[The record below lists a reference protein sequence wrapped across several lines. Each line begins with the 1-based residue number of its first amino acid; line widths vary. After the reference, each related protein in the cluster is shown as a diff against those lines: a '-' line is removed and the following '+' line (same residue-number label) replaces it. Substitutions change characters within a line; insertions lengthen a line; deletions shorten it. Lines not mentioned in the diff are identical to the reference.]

1 MPGLRGGSRTKGGW
15 RLGLATLLAVSAAAA
30 AEPDRRVVLL
40 LSSGDEARRDILVG
54 AIRAQLGDLP
64 VGVVVE
70 RAEGP
75 TEKLRDRLD
84 LAAGACRKHAAM
96 GAFFLEAEL
105 ADDLIVYL
113 IEPEAKRALV
123 RRIKKTQG
131 AEQAGVEEMSLVV
144 RSTVGALL
152 EGREIGMEQ
161 GPEIAPKPPPAAV
174 PPPVV
179 APPVARPREAPAPG
193 PRDPFR
199 ARLDAHYSGESYA
212 PEVGWQSGLGVELS
226 VSPDG
231 VSFFGLGYV
240 ASAPVEAERDA
251 ARVRVGRYPLR
262 AFAGYEIP
270 IDRLRF
276 VGQLGVIGELDRR
289 STTKT
294 AGGVAPT
301 ESDDQLGWAVSP
313 RVGVRYDVGQR
324 TSLGLG
330 VGADVFLNVSESVV
344 DLPGGRETLL
354 TPYRVRPR
362 AAAGLAVDLW

>member
-1 MPGLRGGSRTKGGW
+1 MPGPPRGSKTRGVG
-15 RLGLATLLAVSAAAA
+15 LLALAVLLGAAAAAA

-40 LSSGDEARRDILVG
+40 LANGDEARRETLVG

-64 VGVVVE
+64 VGIVVE
-70 RAEGP
+70 RAEGS

-84 LAAGACRKHAAM
+84 LAAGACKKHAAM

-113 IEPEAKRALV
+113 VEPEAKRALV

-131 AEQAGVEEMSLVV
+131 AEQAGVEELSLVV

-161 GPEIAPKPPPAAV
+161 GPELAPKPPPSVAPAPIA
-174 PPPVV
+174 PPPV
-179 APPVARPREAPAPG
+179 P
-193 PRDPFR
+193 PRDAPVPRPPDQSR
-199 ARLDAHYSGESYA
+199 ARLDAHYAGESYA
-212 PEVGWQSGLGVELS
+212 PEVGWQNGLGVELS
-226 VSPDG
+226 ASMDG
-231 VSFFGLGYV
+231 LLFFGLGYV

-251 ARVRVGRYPLR
+251 ARVGVGRYPVR
-262 AFAGYEIP
+262 AFTGYEIP
-270 IDRLRF
+270 LDRLRF
-276 VGQLGVIGELDRR
+276 VGQLGLIGELDRR

-324 TSLGLG
+324 TSVGLS
-330 VGADVFLNVSESVV
+330 VGADVFLNVSEYVV
-344 DLPGGRETLL
+344 DLPSGRETLL

-362 AAAGLAVDLW
+362 AAVGIAVDLW

>member
-1 MPGLRGGSRTKGGW
+1 MPGPPRRSRTRQVG
-15 RLGLATLLAVSAAAA
+15 LLALAVLLGVASAAA

-40 LSSGDEARRDILVG
+40 LANGDEARRETLVG

-64 VGVVVE
+64 VGIVVE
-70 RAEGP
+70 RAEGS

-84 LAAGACRKHAAM
+84 LAAGACKKHAAM

-113 IEPEAKRALV
+113 VEPEAKRALV

-131 AEQAGVEEMSLVV
+131 AEQAGVEELSLVV

-161 GPEIAPKPPPAAV
+161 GPELAPKPAPKPAPVPAAPPPA
-174 PPPVV
+174 PP
-179 APPVARPREAPAPG
+179 RDAPAPR
-193 PRDPFR
+193 PRDQSR
-199 ARLDAHYSGESYA
+199 ARLDAHYAGESYA
-212 PEVGWQSGLGVELS
+212 PEVGWQNGLGVELS
-226 VSPDG
+226 ASMDG
-231 VSFFGLGYV
+231 LLFFGLGYV

-251 ARVRVGRYPLR
+251 ARVRIGRYPVR

-270 IDRLRF
+270 LDRLRF
-276 VGQLGVIGELDRR
+276 VGQLGLIGELDRR

-324 TSLGLG
+324 TSVGLT
-330 VGADVFLNVSESVV
+330 VGADVFLNVSEYVV
-344 DLPGGRETLL
+344 DLPSGRETLL

-362 AAAGLAVDLW
+362 AALGIAVDLW